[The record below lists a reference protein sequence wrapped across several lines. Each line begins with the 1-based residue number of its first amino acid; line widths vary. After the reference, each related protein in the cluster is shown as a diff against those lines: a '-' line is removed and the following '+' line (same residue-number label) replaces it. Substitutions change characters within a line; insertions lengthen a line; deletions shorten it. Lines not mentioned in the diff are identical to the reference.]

1 MKKTIVAILSVIFLL
16 TACKPGKEKM
26 LTGKWQA
33 VALDNPEVTQQLEE
47 SQRVMDTIGS
57 HTTPEMNEKLY
68 GKRNADTLRAMI
80 RAQIDEARMMQQY
93 FLDHTIFEFRKDK
106 VAVLVFGGEPDSAS
120 WYFDEDGT
128 LVLDDMKLKG
138 TGDKTKMEVV
148 SLTDS
153 SLQLRYTENGST
165 SVASFRAV
173 K

>member
-1 MKKTIVAILSVIFLL
+1 MKQLIIPVLFATLL
-16 TACKPGKEKM
+16 LGACKQSKEDM

-33 VALDNPEVTQQLEE
+33 VKLESQEFDRQLEE
-47 SQRVMDTIGS
+47 NKHVMDTIGS
-57 HTTPEMNEKLY
+57 HTTPEMNQQLY
-68 GKRNADTLRAMI
+68 GESNTDTLKARISAH
-80 RAQIDEARMMQQY
+80 IDETRMMQQY
-93 FLDHTIFEFRKDK
+93 FLDHTSFEFRKDK

-120 WYFDEDGT
+120 WYFDEDGA

-138 TGDKTKMEVV
+138 TGDKTKMELV

-153 SLQLRYTENGST
+153 SLQLRYTENGIT